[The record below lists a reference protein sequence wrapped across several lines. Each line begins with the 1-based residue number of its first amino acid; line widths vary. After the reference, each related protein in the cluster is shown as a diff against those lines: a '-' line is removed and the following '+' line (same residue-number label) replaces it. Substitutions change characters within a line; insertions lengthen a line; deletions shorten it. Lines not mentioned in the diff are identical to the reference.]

1 MNQAVRAIWTTQST
15 DVIKTGSWR
24 LALPAYVNPP
34 APCHNACPVDGN
46 IAVWIKHVESQA
58 FQDAWLTLV
67 DNNPFPAVTGRICH
81 RPCEDSCNRGQL
93 DAPIAIRC
101 LERFVGDMAL
111 DSGWAFPDTDIS
123 KAETIA
129 VVGGGPAGL
138 AAAFHLRRMGYA
150 VTLFEAQPQLG
161 GVLRYGI
168 PPYRLPKDILDA
180 EIKRI
185 LELGIDVRT
194 DTRISSRADFK
205 NLRSEFAAVFI
216 ATGAAVPK
224 RLPQLDYSQPWVIE
238 SAKYLEQSNVGDH
251 PQSGERVVVIGG
263 GSAAMDVAR
272 TARRHGKEVTVLCL
286 EAEPEM
292 PAQRDEVLEA
302 KDEGVTLIDGV
313 MLQFVTDRALK
324 GLELACIRVNFEA
337 GAERGEFDIT
347 PIPGTE
353 FIVDADTIVPAIGQ
367 DPDTTKL
374 QDLLQIEAGL
384 VHVDEQQQTS
394 LAGVFAGGDL
404 VTMQR
409 FVTVA
414 FGFGKQAAT
423 EIDRY
428 LRSATEGR
436 DIPSETKGR
445 DIPSQPTV
453 PINVINTHYH
463 PQAARAKQQLVSA
476 AERQTSFDEVELALP
491 GGEALAESQRCFS
504 CGNCTFC
511 DNCFY
516 YCPDM
521 AINRENGG
529 YSVND
534 DYCKGC
540 GLCVREC
547 PTGAIVMRQEI

>member
-1 MNQAVRAIWTTQST
+1 VNQPVRAIWTTQST

-46 IAVWIKHVESQA
+46 IAVWIQSVENQA
-58 FQDAWLTLV
+58 YQDAWATLT
-67 DNNPFPAVTGRICH
+67 DNNPLPAVTGRICH
-81 RPCEDSCNRGQL
+81 RPCEDSCNRGQV
-93 DAPIAIRC
+93 DEPIAIRC
-101 LERFVGDMAL
+101 LERFVGDLAL
-111 DSGWAFPDTDIS
+111 DKGWVFPDADIS
-123 KAETIA
+123 QTEKIA
-129 VVGGGPAGL
+129 IVGGGPAGL
-138 AAAFHLRRMGYA
+138 AAAFHLRRMGYPI
-150 VTLFEAQPQLG
+150 TLFEAQPQLG

-168 PPYRLPKDILDA
+168 PPYRLPRDILDA
-180 EIKRI
+180 EIQRI

-194 DTRISSRADFK
+194 DTRISSHADFE

-224 RLPQLDYSQPWVIE
+224 RLPQLDYSKPWVIE
-238 SAKYLEQSNVGDH
+238 SAEYLEQSNVGDH
-251 PQSGERVVVIGG
+251 LQSGDRIVVIGG

-272 TARRHGKEVTVLCL
+272 TARRHGKELTVLCL
-286 EAEPEM
+286 EAEPQM

-302 KDEGVTLIDGV
+302 KDEGITLLDGV
-313 MLQFVTDRALK
+313 MLQSVTDRALK
-324 GLELACIRVNFEA
+324 GLELACIRVEFEA
-337 GAERGEFDIT
+337 GAESGEFDVT
-347 PIPGTE
+347 PIPGSE
-353 FIVDADTIVPAIGQ
+353 FTVDADTIVSAIGQ
-367 DPDTTKL
+367 DPDTTYL
-374 QDLLQIEAGL
+374 QDLLNVDAGL
-384 VHVDEQQQTS
+384 VRIDEQCETS

-428 LRSATEGR
+428 LRS
-436 DIPSETKGR
+436 ETKSRGL
-445 DIPSQPTV
+445 PSRPTV
-453 PINVINTHYH
+453 PIDVINTRYH
-463 PQAARAKQQLVSA
+463 SQATRAKQQLVSA

-491 GGEALAESQRCFS
+491 GDEALLESQRCFS

>member
-46 IAVWIKHVESQA
+46 IAVWIQYVESQA
-58 FQDAWLTLV
+58 YQDAWLTLV

-93 DAPIAIRC
+93 DEPIAIRC

-111 DSGWAFPDTDIS
+111 ENGWAFPDTNIS
-123 KAETIA
+123 QAETIA

-150 VTLFEAQPQLG
+150 VTRFEAQPQLG

-194 DTRISSRADFK
+194 DTRISSHADFE

-224 RLPQLDYSQPWVIE
+224 RLPQLDYSRPWVIE
-238 SAKYLEQSNVGDH
+238 SANYLEQSNVGDH

-272 TARRHGKEVTVLCL
+272 TARRHLKEVTVLCL

-292 PAQRDEVLEA
+292 PAQRDEILEA
-302 KDEGVTLIDGV
+302 KDEGITLIDGV
-313 MLQFVTDRALK
+313 MLQSVTDQAPK
-324 GLELACIRVNFEA
+324 GLQLACIRVNFET
-337 GAERGEFDIT
+337 GAERGEFDVT

-353 FIVDADTIVPAIGQ
+353 FTVDADTIVPAIGQ

-374 QDLLQIEAGL
+374 QDLLDVEAGL
-384 VHVDEQQQTS
+384 VRIDKQLETS

-423 EIDRY
+423 GIDRY
-428 LRSATEGR
+428 LRSATEGQ
-436 DIPSETKGR
+436 DL
-445 DIPSQPTV
+445 PSQPTV

>member
-1 MNQAVRAIWTTQST
+1 MNQEVRAIWTTKST
-15 DVIKTGSWR
+15 EVIKTGSWR

-34 APCHNACPVDGN
+34 APCHKACPVDGN
-46 IAVWIKHVESQA
+46 IAVWIQHVRNEEY
-58 FQDAWLTLV
+58 QDAWLTLM

-93 DAPIAIRC
+93 DEVIGIRC
-101 LERFVGDMAL
+101 LERFVGDMVL
-111 DSGWAFPDTDIS
+111 DNGWAFPETSVS
-123 KAETIA
+123 KTETIA

-150 VTLFEAQPQLG
+150 VTLFEAQQELG

-168 PPYRLPKDILDA
+168 PSYRLPKDILDA
-180 EIKRI
+180 EIQRI

-194 DTRISSRADFK
+194 DTRISSQADFET
-205 NLRSEFAAVFI
+205 LRSEFAAVFV

-238 SAKYLEQSNVGDH
+238 SATYLAQTNAGNCPE
-251 PQSGERVVVIGG
+251 SGGRVVVIGG

-272 TARRHGKEVTVLCL
+272 TARRHGKEVVVLCL
-286 EAEPEM
+286 ETERAM

-302 KDEGVTLIDGV
+302 KDEGITLIDGV
-313 MLQFVTDRALK
+313 MLQSVTDRARQ
-324 GLELACIRVNFEA
+324 GLELACVRVEFEA
-337 GAERGEFDIT
+337 GEERGEFSVT
-347 PIPGTE
+347 PLAGTE
-353 FIVDADTIVPAIGQ
+353 FNVDTDTIVPAIGQ
-367 DPDTTKL
+367 DPDITTL
-374 QDLLQIEAGL
+374 QDLLDVEAGL
-384 VHVDEQQQTS
+384 VRVDEQQKTS
-394 LAGVFAGGDL
+394 RAGFFAGGDL

-423 EIDRY
+423 EIDHY
-428 LRSATEGR
+428 LQSDAPGQDSLSR
-436 DIPSETKGR
+436 
-445 DIPSQPTV
+445 PTV
-453 PINVINTHYH
+453 PIDVINTHYH
-463 PQAARAKQQLVSA
+463 VKAARAKQKLVPA
-476 AERQTSFDEVELALP
+476 GERQTSFDEVELALS
-491 GGEALAESQRCFS
+491 GGEALLESQRCFS

-511 DNCFY
+511 DNCFH

-521 AINRENGG
+521 AIKRENGG

-547 PTGAIVMRQEI
+547 PTGAIVMRQGM

>member
-1 MNQAVRAIWTTQST
+1 VNQPARTLWTTEST
-15 DVIKTGSWR
+15 DVVKTGTWR
-24 LALPAYVNPP
+24 VALPAYVNPP

-46 IAVWIKHVESQA
+46 IAVWIQHIKNRA
-58 FQDAWLTLV
+58 YRDAWLTLIE
-67 DNNPFPAVTGRICH
+67 NNPLPAVTGRICH
-81 RPCEDSCNRGQL
+81 RPCEDFCNRGQL
-93 DAPIAIRC
+93 DETIAIRC

-111 DSGWAFPDTDIS
+111 DKGWAFPDSEIS
-123 KAETIA
+123 KKEAIA
-129 VVGGGPAGL
+129 IVGGGPAGL

-150 VTLFEAQPQLG
+150 ITLFEAQPQLG

-168 PPYRLPKDILDA
+168 PSYRLPKDILDA
-180 EIKRI
+180 EIKR
-185 LELGIDVRT
+185 LLALGIDVRT
-194 DTRISSRADFK
+194 ATRISSRADFEK
-205 NLRSEFAAVFI
+205 LRSEFAAVFI

-238 SAKYLEQSNVGDH
+238 SADYLEQSNAGEQ
-251 PQSGERVVVIGG
+251 PRCGERVVVIGG

-272 TARRHGKEVTVLCL
+272 TARRHGKEVSVICL
-286 EAEPEM
+286 ETEPQM

-302 KDEGVTLIDGV
+302 KDEGITLIDGA
-313 MLQFVTDRALK
+313 MLQSVTDRGAK
-324 GLELACIRVNFEA
+324 GLQLACLRVEFEA
-337 GAERGEFDIT
+337 GEERGEFAVT
-347 PIPGTE
+347 PIHGTE
-353 FIVDADTIVPAIGQ
+353 FAVDADTIVPAIGQ
-367 DPDTTKL
+367 DPDTAKL
-374 QDLLQIEAGL
+374 KDLLHVEGGL
-384 VHVDEQQQTS
+384 VQVDEQNQTS
-394 LAGVFAGGDL
+394 LAGFFAGGDL

-409 FVTVA
+409 FVSVA

-428 LRSATEGR
+428 IRSVTQDR
-436 DIPSETKGR
+436 DIESRPV
-445 DIPSQPTV
+445 V
-453 PINVINTHYH
+453 PIDVINTHYH
-463 PQAARAKQQLVSA
+463 PLAPRARQPLVPA
-476 AERQTSFDEVELALP
+476 VERQTSFDEVELALS
-491 GGEALAESQRCFS
+491 GSDVDAESRRCFS

-511 DNCFY
+511 DNCLF

>member
-1 MNQAVRAIWTTQST
+1 VNQPVRAIWTTQST
-15 DVIKTGSWR
+15 EAIKTGSWR
-24 LALPAYVNPP
+24 VALPAYVNPP

-46 IAVWIKHVESQA
+46 IAVWIQFVENQA
-58 FQDAWLTLV
+58 YQDAWLTLI

-93 DAPIAIRC
+93 DEPIAIRC
-101 LERFVGDMAL
+101 LERFVGDLAL
-111 DSGWAFPDTDIS
+111 DNGWAFPDMDVS

-129 VVGGGPAGL
+129 IVGGGPAGL

-150 VTLFEAQPQLG
+150 ITLFEAQPQLG

-180 EIKRI
+180 EIQRI

-194 DTRISSRADFK
+194 DTRISSHADFE

-238 SAKYLEQSNVGDH
+238 SAKYLEQANVGDH
-251 PQSGERVVVIGG
+251 PHSGERVVVIGG

-302 KDEGVTLIDGV
+302 KDEGITLIDGV
-313 MLQFVTDRALK
+313 MLQSVTDRAPN
-324 GLELACIRVNFEA
+324 GLELACMRVDFQA
-337 GAERGEFDIT
+337 GAERGDFDVT

-353 FIVDADTIVPAIGQ
+353 FTVDADTIVPAIGQ
-367 DPDTTKL
+367 DPDTTNL
-374 QDLLQIEAGL
+374 RDLLDVEAGL
-384 VHVDEQQQTS
+384 VQVDGQQQTS
-394 LAGVFAGGDL
+394 LAGFFAGGDL
-404 VTMQR
+404 VTMKR

-428 LRSATEGR
+428 LRS
-436 DIPSETKGR
+436 ETIDR
-445 DIPSQPTV
+445 EFPSQPIV
-453 PINVINTHYH
+453 PIDVINTHYH
-463 PQAARAKQQLVSA
+463 PQATRAKQQLVSA

-491 GGEALAESQRCFS
+491 GDEALAESQRCFS

-547 PTGAIVMRQEI
+547 PTGAIVMRQET

>member
-1 MNQAVRAIWTTQST
+1 MNQPARTIWTTKST
-15 DVIKTGSWR
+15 ETIKTGSWR

-34 APCHNACPVDGN
+34 APCHKACPVDGN
-46 IAVWIKHVESQA
+46 IAVWIQHVRNQA
-58 FQDAWLTLV
+58 YKDAWLTLM

-81 RPCEDSCNRGQL
+81 RPCEGSCNRGQL
-93 DAPIAIRC
+93 DEAIGIRC

-111 DSGWAFPDTDIS
+111 DNRWGFPATSVSKTD
-123 KAETIA
+123 TIA

-150 VTLFEAQPQLG
+150 VTLFEAQQELG

-180 EIKRI
+180 EIQRI
-185 LELGIDVRT
+185 LELGIEVRT
-194 DTRISSRADFK
+194 DTRISSQADYE
-205 NLRSEFAAVFI
+205 NLRAEFAAVFI
-216 ATGAAVPK
+216 ATGAALPK

-238 SAKYLEQSNVGDH
+238 SATYLAQTNVGDQ
-251 PQSGERVVVIGG
+251 PQCGERVAVIGG

-272 TARRHGKEVTVLCL
+272 TARRHGKEVVVLCL
-286 EAEPEM
+286 ETEPAM

-302 KDEGVTLIDGV
+302 KDEGITLIDGV
-313 MLQFVTDRALK
+313 MLQSVTDRARQ
-324 GLELACIRVNFEA
+324 GLELACTKVDFEA
-337 GAERGEFDIT
+337 GSEPGEFSVT
-347 PIPGTE
+347 PNPGTE
-353 FIVDADTIVPAIGQ
+353 FTIDADSIVPAIGQ
-367 DPDTTKL
+367 DPDVIDL
-374 QDLLQIEAGL
+374 QDLLSVEAGL
-384 VHVDEQQQTS
+384 VRVDEQQQTS
-394 LAGVFAGGDL
+394 LAGFFAGGDL

-428 LRSATEGR
+428 LRSDAEDR
-436 DIPSETKGR
+436 NSV
-445 DIPSQPTV
+445 SQPTV
-453 PINVINTHYH
+453 PIDVINTHYH
-463 PQAARAKQQLVSA
+463 PHAARAKQQLTPA
-476 AERQTSFDEVELALP
+476 AERLTCFDEVELALAD
-491 GGEALAESQRCFS
+491 GEALAESQRCFS

-511 DNCFY
+511 DNCFN

-521 AINRENGG
+521 AINRKGGG
-529 YSVND
+529 YSVNG

-547 PTGAIVMRQEI
+547 PTGAIVMRQGM

>member
-1 MNQAVRAIWTTQST
+1 MNQTVRAIWTTEST
-15 DVIKTGSWR
+15 EIIKTGSWR
-24 LALPAYVNPP
+24 LALPVYVNLP
-34 APCHNACPVDGN
+34 APCHKACPVDGN
-46 IAVWIKHVESQA
+46 IAVWIQSIENQA
-58 FQDAWLTLV
+58 YQDAWLTLI

-93 DAPIAIRC
+93 DEPIAIRC
-101 LERFVGDMAL
+101 LERFVGDLAL
-111 DSGWAFPDTDIS
+111 DNGWAFPDTAVS

-129 VVGGGPAGL
+129 IVGGGPAGL
-138 AAAFHLRRMGYA
+138 TAAFHLRRMGYA
-150 VTLFEAQPQLG
+150 VTLFDAQQQLG

-180 EIKRI
+180 EIQRI

-194 DTRISSRADFK
+194 NARISSPADFE
-205 NLRSEFAAVFI
+205 NLRSEFAAVFM

-238 SAKYLEQSNVGDH
+238 SATYLEQTNAGDH
-251 PQSGERVVVIGG
+251 PQCGERFVVIGG

-272 TARRHGKEVTVLCL
+272 TARRQGKEVVVICL
-286 EAEPEM
+286 EAEPAM

-302 KDEGVTLIDGV
+302 MDEGVTLIDGV
-313 MLQFVTDRALK
+313 MLQSVTDRAQQ
-324 GLELACIRVNFEA
+324 GLELACVRVEFEA
-337 GAERGEFDIT
+337 GAERGEFSVT

-353 FIVDADTIVPAIGQ
+353 FTVDADTIVPAIGQ
-367 DPDTTKL
+367 DPDITIL
-374 QDLLQIEAGL
+374 QDLLDVEAGL
-384 VHVDEQQQTS
+384 VRVDERQQTS
-394 LAGVFAGGDL
+394 LAGFFAGGDL

-414 FGFGKQAAT
+414 FGFGKRAAT
-423 EIDRY
+423 EIDQY
-428 LRSATEGR
+428 LQSTTPAPDSPPEPAVSI
-436 DIPSETKGR
+436 D
-445 DIPSQPTV
+445 
-453 PINVINTHYH
+453 VINTHYH
-463 PQAARAKQQLVSA
+463 PQAARAKQQLVPV
-476 AERQTSFDEVELALP
+476 AERQASFEEVELALP
-491 GGEALAESQRCFS
+491 GDEALLESQRCFS

-521 AINRENGG
+521 AIKQENGG
-529 YSVND
+529 YRVND

-547 PTGAIVMRQEI
+547 PTGAIVMQQEK

>member
-1 MNQAVRAIWTTQST
+1 VRPLWTTQST

-24 LALPAYVNPP
+24 VALPAYVNPP

-46 IAVWIKHVESQA
+46 VAVWIQSVRYQEYEE
-58 FQDAWLTLV
+58 AWTILT
-67 DNNPFPAVTGRICH
+67 DNNPLPAVTGRICH
-81 RPCEDSCNRGQL
+81 RPCENSCNRL
-93 DAPIAIRC
+93 DEPIAIRC

-111 DSGWAFPDTDIS
+111 ENGWSFPDPDIS
-123 KAETIA
+123 RTETIA
-129 VVGGGPAGL
+129 IVGGGPAGL

-180 EIKRI
+180 EIQR
-185 LELGIDVRT
+185 LLDLGIEART
-194 DTRISSRADFK
+194 STPISSRADFE
-205 NLRSEFAAVFI
+205 NLRSEYAAVFI
-216 ATGAAVPK
+216 ATGAGVPK
-224 RLPQLDYSQPWVIE
+224 RLPQLDYSKPWVIE
-238 SAKYLEQSNVGDH
+238 SATYLEQSNLGEQL
-251 PQSGERVVVIGG
+251 QSGERVVVIGG

-272 TARRHGKEVTVLCL
+272 TARRHGKELTVLCL
-286 EAEPEM
+286 ETEPQM

-302 KDEGVTLIDGV
+302 KEEGITLLDGV
-313 MLQFVTDRALK
+313 MLQSVTDRAPE
-324 GLELACIRVNFEA
+324 GLQLACMKVEFEA
-337 GAERGEFDIT
+337 GAEPGQFAVT

-353 FIVDADTIVPAIGQ
+353 FTVEADAIVSAIGQ
-367 DPDTTKL
+367 DPEIAYL
-374 QDLLQIEAGL
+374 QDLLDVDGAL
-384 VHVDEQQQTS
+384 VRVDERCETS
-394 LAGVFAGGDL
+394 LARVFAGGDL

-428 LRSATEGR
+428 LRSETKEGR
-436 DIPSETKGR
+436 IASE
-445 DIPSQPTV
+445 PAV
-453 PINVINTHYH
+453 PIEVINTHYQS
-463 PQAARAKQQLVSA
+463 PDPRAQQRLMPA
-476 AERQTSFDEVELALP
+476 AERQASFDEVELGLP
-491 GGEALAESQRCFS
+491 LGEALVESQRCFS

-516 YCPDM
+516 FCPDM
-521 AINRENGG
+521 AIERQNGG
-529 YSVND
+529 YSVNV

-547 PTGAIVMRQEI
+547 PTGSLVMRQER

>member
-1 MNQAVRAIWTTQST
+1 LNQPVRAIWTTEST
-15 DVIKTGSWR
+15 EVIKTGSWR
-24 LALPAYVNPP
+24 VALPAYVNPP

-46 IAVWIKHVESQA
+46 IAVWIQFVEKKA
-58 FQDAWLTLV
+58 YQDAWLTLIE
-67 DNNPFPAVTGRICH
+67 NNPLPAVTGRICH
-81 RPCEDSCNRGQL
+81 RPCEDSCNRAQL
-93 DAPIAIRC
+93 DEPIAIRC

-111 DSGWAFPDTDIS
+111 DKGWAIPDIDIS
-123 KAETIA
+123 KKETIA
-129 VVGGGPAGL
+129 IVGGGPAGL

-150 VTLFEAQPQLG
+150 VTLFEAQPQFG

-168 PPYRLPKDILDA
+168 PSYRLPKDILDA
-180 EIKRI
+180 EIQRI
-185 LELGIDVRT
+185 LALGIDVRT
-194 DTRISSRADFK
+194 NTRISSQADFEK
-205 NLRSEFAAVFI
+205 LRSEFAAVFI
-216 ATGAAVPK
+216 ATGATVPK

-238 SAKYLEQSNVGDH
+238 SANYLEQTNVGEQ

-302 KDEGVTLIDGV
+302 KDEGITLIDGV
-313 MLQFVTDRALK
+313 MLQSVKDRAPGNLQ
-324 GLELACIRVNFEA
+324 LACIRVNFEA
-337 GAERGEFDIT
+337 GAERGEFEVT

-353 FIVDADTIVPAIGQ
+353 FNVDADTIVPAIGQ
-367 DPDTTKL
+367 DPDTTSL
-374 QDLLQIEAGL
+374 QELLHVEVGL
-384 VHVDEQQQTS
+384 VQVDEQCETS
-394 LAGVFAGGDL
+394 LGGVFAGGDL
-404 VTMQR
+404 VTMER

-414 FGFGKQAAT
+414 FGFGKQAAI
-423 EIDRY
+423 EIDRN
-428 LRSATEGR
+428 LR
-436 DIPSETKGR
+436 SETKGR
-445 DIPSQPTV
+445 ELPSLPNV
-453 PINVINTHYH
+453 PIDVINTHYH
-463 PQAARAKQQLVSA
+463 PQASRAKQRLVSA

-491 GGEALAESQRCFS
+491 GGEVLAESQRCFS

-521 AINRENGG
+521 AINRQNGG